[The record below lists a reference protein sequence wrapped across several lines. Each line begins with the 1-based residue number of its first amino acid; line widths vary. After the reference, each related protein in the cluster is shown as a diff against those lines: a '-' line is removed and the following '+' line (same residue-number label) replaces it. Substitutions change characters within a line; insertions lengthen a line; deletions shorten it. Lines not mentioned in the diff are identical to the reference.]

1 MLTTIRG
8 LVFVELAQPYDTA
21 LRDAVGGVA
30 RHLDLCGW
38 SMTVTEPLAEV
49 PADVDLVLVW
59 SDQSCAEGV
68 AAGLVAF
75 AERGGTVLLLGPT
88 VGAWQDNDDLLELA
102 GLLPG
107 APTPQHEIRLRPGAD
122 AGELTRRFDGDV
134 VLTDRW
140 QLLDK
145 VSDDV
150 EVLLTAAMGLQL
162 QPVAT
167 LRRGRGVVGALTVG
181 RRPETLNDPA
191 LRRLIHRLGRAAL
204 GQSDAAPV
212 RVGLLGYGAIGHEHA
227 TAILATDGLEL
238 AAVCDP
244 DPLRVDAART
254 LSPGLAGFA
263 GAEAMLASS
272 DVDLV
277 VVSTPPDSH
286 VAWSLLAL
294 EAGRSVVVEKPFC
307 LTVSEADEMITLA
320 AERSLSLAV
329 YQNRRWDPDY
339 LALRTAIR
347 SGLIGDVF
355 HYESFVGGF
364 GHPCNYWHSDEAV
377 SGGAIYD
384 WGSHYLDWLLDLF
397 PQPVSHVTA
406 ASHKRRWH
414 DVTNADHSR
423 VTVRFADGVEGEF
436 VHSDLAAVLKPKWYV
451 LGTEGAIV
459 GDWRQT
465 SVLSRTSIGTLAE
478 DRLAPADAPAALR
491 LVSGDGSETSLALPP
506 RPEHPFHRE
515 LADQLLSGA
524 PMSVT
529 PEGSRRNVAVMQA
542 AMMSA
547 RDDARPQPL
556 PEA

>member
-8 LVFVELAQPYDTA
+8 LVFVELAQPYDTRLRGA
-21 LRDAVGGVA
+21 LDGVA
-30 RHLDLCGW
+30 RHLDGCGW
-38 SMTVTEPLAEV
+38 SVTVTEPRAEV
-49 PADVDLVLVW
+49 PSDVDLVLVW
-59 SDQSCAEGV
+59 SDRPCPDEV

-75 AERGGTVLLLGPT
+75 AERGGAVLLLGPT
-88 VGAWQDNDDLLELA
+88 VGAWPDSDDLLELT
-102 GLLPG
+102 GLIPG
-107 APTPQHEIRLRPGAD
+107 AATPRHEVRLRPGAG
-122 AGELTRRFDGDV
+122 AGEVTRRFDGDV

-140 QLLDK
+140 QLMDK
-145 VSDDV
+145 VADDV
-150 EVLLTAAMGLQL
+150 EVVLTAAMGLQL

-167 LRRGRGVVGALTVG
+167 LRRGRGVVGTLTVG
-181 RRPETLNDPA
+181 WRPETLDDPA
-191 LRRLIHRLGRAAL
+191 FRRLVHRLGRAAL
-204 GQSDAAPV
+204 GRRDAAPV

-227 TAILATDGLEL
+227 TSIVATDGLEL

-244 DPLRVDAART
+244 NPLRVQAAQT
-254 LSPGLAGFA
+254 LVPDLVGFA

-286 VAWSLLAL
+286 VEWSLRSL
-294 EAGRSVVVEKPFC
+294 EAGRSVLVEKPFC
-307 LTVSEADEMITLA
+307 LTVAEADEMIGLA
-320 AERSLSLAV
+320 ADRGLALAV

-347 SGLIGDVF
+347 SGLVGDVF

-377 SGGAIYD
+377 SGGAVYD

-397 PQPVSHVTA
+397 PQQVSHVTA

-423 VTVRFADGVEGEF
+423 VTVRFVDGVEGEF
-436 VHSDLAAVLKPKWYV
+436 VHSDLAAALKPKWYV

-478 DRLAPADAPAALR
+478 DRLAPADAPASLR
-491 LVSGDGSETSLALPP
+491 LVSADGSETLLALPP
-506 RPEHPFHRE
+506 RPAHPFHRE

-529 PEGSRRNVAVMQA
+529 PQGSRRNVAVMQA

>member
-1 MLTTIRG
+1 MTTTIRG
-8 LVFVELAQPYDTA
+8 SVFAEPANPYDTE
-21 LRDAVGGVA
+21 LRDALEGVA
-30 RHLDLCGW
+30 RHLAGCGW
-38 SMTVTEPLAEV
+38 SVAVSEPRAQV
-49 PADVDLVLVW
+49 PAGVTMVMVW
-59 SDQSCAEGV
+59 SERRCADAV

-75 AERGGTVLLLGPT
+75 AEAGGTVLLLGPT
-88 VGAWQDNDDLLELA
+88 VEAWWEHDDLLELA
-102 GLLPG
+102 GVMPG
-107 APTPQHEIRLRPGAD
+107 AATPLHEIRLRPGPD
-122 AGELTRRFDGDV
+122 AGEVTRRFDGDI

-145 VSDDV
+145 VADDV
-150 EVLLTAAMGLQL
+150 EVVLTAAMGLQV

-167 LRRGRGVVGALTVG
+167 LRRGCGVVGTLTVG
-181 RRPETLNDPA
+181 RRSPTLADTGF
-191 LRRLIHRLGRAAL
+191 LRLVHRLGRAAL
-204 GQSDAAPV
+204 GLRDAAPV
-212 RVGLLGYGAIGHEHA
+212 RVGLLGYGAIGREHA
-227 TAILATDGLEL
+227 TAVQATEGLEL
-238 AAVCDP
+238 AAVCDA
-244 DPLRVDAART
+244 DPTRLDAAQA
-254 LSPGLAGFA
+254 LAPGLPGFA
-263 GAEAMLASS
+263 AAAELLACS

-286 VAWSLLAL
+286 VEWSLRAL
-294 EAGRSVVVEKPFC
+294 DTGKSVVVEKPFC
-307 LTVSEADEMITLA
+307 LTVSEADEMIGLA
-320 AERSLSLAV
+320 AQRSLTLAV

-339 LALRTAIR
+339 LALGQAIR
-347 SGLIGDVF
+347 SGVVGEVF

-423 VTVRFADGVEGEF
+423 VTVRFTDGVEGEF

-459 GDWRQT
+459 GDWRRA

-478 DRLAPADAPAALR
+478 DQLAPADAPADLR
-491 LVSGDGSETSLALPP
+491 VVSADGSETRLALPP
-506 RPEHPFHRE
+506 RPAHPFHRE

-524 PMSVT
+524 PLSVT
-529 PEGSRRNVAVMQA
+529 PQGSRRNVAVMQA

-547 RDDARPQPL
+547 REDARPQPL

>member
-1 MLTTIRG
+1 MLTTMRG
-8 LVFVELAQPYDTA
+8 LVLVDPSCPYETELAG
-21 LRDAVGGVA
+21 LA
-30 RHLDLCGW
+30 RHLEGCGW
-38 SMTVTEPLAEV
+38 SVPVKRLRDEV
-49 PADVDLVLVW
+49 QPDTDLVLVW
-59 SDQSCAEGV
+59 SDVACPEPV
-68 AAGLVAF
+68 AAGLAAF
-75 AERGGTVLLLGPT
+75 VERGGAVLLLGPT
-88 VGAWQDNDDLLELA
+88 AGAWRDSDALLELA
-102 GLLPG
+102 GVLPG
-107 APTPQHEIRLRPGAD
+107 AVTPLHEIRLRPGPA
-122 AGELTRRFDGDV
+122 AGEVTSRFDGDI

-140 QLLDK
+140 QLMDK
-145 VSDDV
+145 VADDV
-150 EVLLTAAMGLQL
+150 EVVLTAAMGLQL
-162 QPVAT
+162 HPAAT
-167 LRRGRGVVGALTVG
+167 LRRSRGVAGTLTVG
-181 RRPETLNDPA
+181 HRPATLQDPA
-191 LRRLIHRLGRAAL
+191 FRRLVHRIGRSAL
-204 GQSDAAPV
+204 GLRDAAPV

-227 TAILATDGLEL
+227 AAVAATDGLEL

-244 DPLRVDAART
+244 NRLRVEAAQAQ
-254 LSPGLAGFA
+254 SPGLAGFA
-263 GAEAMLASS
+263 VADDLLAA
-272 DVDLV
+272 DLDLV
-277 VVSTPPDSH
+277 IVSTPPDSH
-286 VAWSLLAL
+286 VAWSLRAL
-294 EAGRSVVVEKPFC
+294 EAGTSVVVEKPFC
-307 LTVSEADEMITLA
+307 LTVAEADEMIGLA
-320 AERSLSLAV
+320 ADRALALAV

-347 SGLIGDVF
+347 SGVIGDVF

-397 PQPVSHVTA
+397 PQQVSHVTA

-423 VTVRFADGVEGEF
+423 VTVRFVDGVEGEF
-436 VHSDLAAVLKPKWYV
+436 VHSDLAAALKPKWYV

-478 DRLAPADAPAALR
+478 DRLAPADAPADLR
-491 LVSGDGSETSLALPP
+491 VVSADGSETRLALPP
-506 RPEHPFHRE
+506 RPQHPFHRE

-529 PEGSRRNVAVMQA
+529 PQGSRRNVAVMQA

>member
-1 MLTTIRG
+1 MPTTIRG
-8 LVFVELAQPYDTA
+8 LVFTELTSPFDAELRALAQ
-21 LRDAVGGVA
+21 
-30 RHLDLCGW
+30 HLERCGW
-38 SMTVTEPLAEV
+38 SMAVTAPLAEV
-49 PADVDLVLVW
+49 PPDADLVLVW
-59 SDQSCAEGV
+59 SDRPV
-68 AAGLVAF
+68 ASSVPVGLAAF
-75 AERGGTVLLLGPT
+75 AERGGAVLLLGPT
-88 VGAWQDNDDLLELA
+88 VEAWRDHDALLELA
-102 GLLPG
+102 GVLPG
-107 APTPQHEIRLRPGAD
+107 VVTPVHEIRLRPGPH
-122 AGELTRRFDGDV
+122 AGEVARRFEGDI
-134 VLTDRW
+134 VLTDQW
-140 QLLDK
+140 QVLDK
-145 VSDDV
+145 VADDV
-150 EVLLTAAMGLQL
+150 EVVLTAAMGLQTH
-162 QPVAT
+162 PVAT
-167 LRRGRGVVGALTVG
+167 LRREAGVVGTLSVG
-181 RRPETLNDPA
+181 RRPQTLADPA
-191 LRRLIHRLGRAAL
+191 FRRLVHRLGRAAVGL
-204 GQSDAAPV
+204 RDSAPV

-227 TAILATDGLEL
+227 SALNAVDGLEL

-244 DPLRVDAART
+244 NPARVEAAQSLT
-254 LSPGLAGFA
+254 PGLQGFSA
-263 GAEAMLASS
+263 AEGLLAS

-277 VVSTPPDSH
+277 IVSTPPDSH
-286 VAWSLLAL
+286 VAWSLRAL
-294 EAGRSVVVEKPFC
+294 EAGKSVVVEKPFC
-307 LTVSEADEMITLA
+307 LTVTEADEMISLA
-320 AERSLSLAV
+320 AARSLTLAV

-339 LALRTAIR
+339 LALRQAIR
-347 SGLIGDVF
+347 SGLIGEVF

-364 GHPCNYWHSDEAV
+364 GHPCNYWHSDEGV

-397 PQPVSHVTA
+397 PQQVSHVTA

-436 VHSDLAAVLKPKWYV
+436 VHSDLAAALKPKWYV

-478 DRLAPADAPAALR
+478 DRLAPADAPADLR
-491 LVSGDGSETSLALPP
+491 VVAADGSETRIALPQ
-506 RPEHPFHRE
+506 RPAHPFHRE

-556 PEA
+556 PED